1 MIARAY
7 RLVQPDAAMSG
18 DQITSELAHYSDA
31 ANVSTWAQ
39 EDVAQLIQAG
49 IIQGNG
55 PEVLRPKAQMTRA
68 EVTALMARM
77 LKITN
82 LIDK

>member
-1 MIARAY
+1 
-7 RLVQPDAAMSG
+7 RLIQSESLPGEEQVASTLAKYEDGASVAA
-18 DQITSELAHYSDA
+18 
-31 ANVSTWAQ
+31 WAKA
-39 EDVAQLIQAG
+39 DIAQLIAAG

-55 PEVLRPKAQMTRA
+55 PELLSPKAQMTRA

-77 LKITN
+77 LKATN